1 MTIRQRPPCQ
11 GDGEEEIRYLVP
23 NARDRHSDVPSWWHQ
38 IRCPFVRQTN
48 VPVDVVLGSVIYPM
62 KFSRRRTRMR
72 SLGQNFFFSNWRTTG
87 GRGSHNV
94 WGLLRIEL
102 KEIRIS
108 TMALLP
114 SSENAAPQMQFSSTG
129 TTDERLGRCV
139 RCASA
144 QAESHS
150 IESPVDV

>member
-1 MTIRQRPPCQ
+1 MS
-11 GDGEEEIRYLVP
+11 L
-23 NARDRHSDVPSWWHQ
+23 
-38 IRCPFVRQTN
+38 RQTN
-48 VPVDVVLGSVIYPM
+48 ECSC
-62 KFSRRRTRMR
+62 RRRVGLCYLPHENFCAGGRGCDR
-72 SLGQNFFFSNWRTTG
+72 WDRFFFSNSRTTG

>member
-1 MTIRQRPPCQ
+1 MS
-11 GDGEEEIRYLVP
+11 L
-23 NARDRHSDVPSWWHQ
+23 
-38 IRCPFVRQTN
+38 RQTN
-48 VPVDVVLGSVIYPM
+48 ECSC
-62 KFSRRRTRMR
+62 RRRVGLCYLPHEIFAQADEDAIAGTE
-72 SLGQNFFFSNWRTTG
+72 FFFFELAYHWWSRFA
-87 GRGSHNV
+87 HV